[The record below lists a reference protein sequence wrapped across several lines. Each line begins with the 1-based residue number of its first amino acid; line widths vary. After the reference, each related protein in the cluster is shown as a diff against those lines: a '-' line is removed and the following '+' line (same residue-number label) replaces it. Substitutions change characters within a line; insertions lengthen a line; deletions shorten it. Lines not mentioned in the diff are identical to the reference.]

1 LLVADLRQHEMAERA
16 DLFFLPKLGTDLAW
30 ISAIARYILDNG
42 WEKKNFWTKC
52 VNRLENCKK
61 SLEPFTMEFATE
73 TCGLTEDLLKKVA
86 HMIVEADGVC
96 FYPNLCHR
104 LAKVR
109 VSEDGAML
117 EDSF

>member
-1 LLVADLRQHEMAERA
+1 
-16 DLFFLPKLGTDLAW
+16 
-30 ISAIARYILDNG
+30 
-42 WEKKNFWTKC
+42 
-52 VNRLENCKK
+52 
-61 SLEPFTMEFATE
+61 MEFATE